1 MLARLPLAQLW
12 GTTALLALARRKPD
26 RYLILSWIVLLHKKL
41 TNRGSLKQTN
51 LALGWEDDWLPYII
65 NTLAG
70 LKNS

>member
-12 GTTALLALARRKPD
+12 GTTALLDLARRKPD

-41 TNRGSLKQTN
+41 TNRESFKQTN
-51 LALGWEDDWLPYII
+51 LALGWENGLLPYFI
-65 NTLAG
+65 NTLAV